1 MIKNKN
7 FINLFSLLALFSI
20 SLIFILKYSSR
31 VTDHI
36 SAAIIVYACVS
47 VSALK
52 LIDSKI
58 KKNAADKIVHPI
70 ILFLAVFAIA
80 SVVVLI
86 SPAETR
92 VGRIAA
98 INSWLN
104 NFETSIFPY
113 RSEINPSGFPFLF
126 LLASPFYLLGEA
138 GLFSAMGLALLV
150 IQLKSV
156 SNYKKEFLFSVVV
169 LLLLPSTY
177 YELITKSDLL
187 TNSALLAIAALLSF
201 KFIKPDSR
209 NIQFFIIAIIAG
221 LFAATRLV
229 SFLILFSLFLFLF
242 RNNVKNGFIFL
253 AVSLSIFILA
263 NLPFLLWDAK
273 YFIERGPFAVQMLY
287 LPVWCYF
294 VFPLLI
300 GYFSWAIVDVQEY
313 FFLNA
318 LTIFLLVIISFIST
332 IAGEGFDSAF
342 YGSRFDI
349 SYFILSVPF
358 FLLSLKEY
366 EADRFLGKIYT
377 LQK

>member
-20 SLIFILKYSSR
+20 SLIFLLKYSSR
-31 VTDHI
+31 VTDYT
-36 SAAIIVYACVS
+36 SVIIVVYAS
-47 VSALK
+47 VFVLALK
-52 LIDSKI
+52 FIDSKI
-58 KKNAADKIVHPI
+58 KNNTADKIVHSF

-98 INSWLN
+98 LNSWLK
-104 NFETSIFPY
+104 NFEMSIFPY
-113 RSEINPSGFPFLF
+113 RSEVNPSGFPFLF

-138 GLFSAMGLALLV
+138 GLFSAMGVALLV

-156 SNYKKEFLFSVVV
+156 SNYKKEFFFSVVV

-187 TNSALLAIAALLSF
+187 ANSALLAIVALLSF
-201 KFIKPDSR
+201 KFIKPGSR
-209 NIQFFIIAIIAG
+209 DIQFFVIAIIAG

-229 SFLILFSLFLFLF
+229 SFLILFTIFLFLF
-242 RNNVKNGFIFL
+242 RNKLKNGIIFL
-253 AVSLSIFILA
+253 AVSLSAFILV

-273 YFIERGPFAVQMLY
+273 YFIERGPLSIQLLY
-287 LPVWCYF
+287 LPMWCYF

-300 GYFSWAIVDVQEY
+300 GYFGWAIVDFQEY
-313 FFLNA
+313 FFLNGM
-318 LTIFLLVIISFIST
+318 TIFLLAVISFIST
-332 IAGEGFDSAF
+332 IIGEGFDSAF

-349 SYFILSVPF
+349 SYFILSIPF

-366 EADRFLGKIYT
+366 EVDRFLGKIYP
-377 LQK
+377 LPK